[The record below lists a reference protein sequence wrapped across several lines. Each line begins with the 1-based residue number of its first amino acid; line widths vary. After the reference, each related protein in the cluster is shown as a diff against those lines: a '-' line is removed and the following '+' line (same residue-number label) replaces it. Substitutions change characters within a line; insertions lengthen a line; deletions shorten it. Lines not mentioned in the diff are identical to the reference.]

1 MGYTYET
8 RDAVATMVRA
18 AVPHDGHYD
27 IEAITAYLWMK
38 TDVNSGFMDVTVGEF
53 WDVVDSNRID
63 LPQLRSTAH
72 LVAAIVF
79 QKNASILSDVY
90 EKPEGMTAPVYRVDV
105 EHENEN
111 RQWHIKFID
120 VQRNSPVVKIFEILS
135 VGFEPPYDEEE
146 VMTTDDA
153 TQALAKLAELLS

>member
-18 AVPHDGHYD
+18 AVPTDGHCD

-38 TDVNSGFMDVTVGEF
+38 TDVNSGFMDVSVGEF
-53 WDVVDSNRID
+53 WDVVDCNRLD

-72 LVAAIVF
+72 LVAAIAF
-79 QKNASILSDVY
+79 QNNASILSDVY
-90 EKPEGMTAPVYRVDV
+90 EKPEGMNTPVYRVYV
-105 EHENEN
+105 ERENEN
-111 RQWHIKFID
+111 RQWGIQVID
-120 VQRNSPVVKIFEILS
+120 VGRNSPVVKIFQVVS
-135 VGFEPPYDEEE
+135 VGFEPPDDEEE